1 MEAVTALVDTHG
13 NNLLA
18 VSLVGTAAVVS
29 TMPIKGRLMTA
40 NGSATAA
47 GTEVVGGSY
56 ASQTLTFSAP
66 AGQSTANTNAANY
79 TTMPTCVVVGLE
91 LWDSAGTPARKQFG
105 PLNTPKTLNS
115 GDTFTFAIGAVTS
128 SFT

>member
-1 MEAVTALVDTHG
+1 MTALVDVHA

-18 VSLVGTAAVVS
+18 LSLVGTAAVVS

-40 NGSATAA
+40 NGTQTAA
-47 GTEVVGGSY
+47 GTEVTGGSY

-66 AGQSTANTNAANY
+66 ASQSTANTNAANY
-79 TTMPTCVVVGLE
+79 TSMPTCVVVGCE
-91 LWDSAGTPARKQFG
+91 LWDSAGTPARKQFT

-115 GDTFTFAIGAVTS
+115 GDTFTFAIGSVVS
-128 SFT
+128 NFG